1 MQISAAEGRSAA
13 PARKE
18 NAKGEEGSMGVAEGE
33 QRETVEIEERRN
45 GLAGT
50 EEGARGRQRRRR
62 RRRRRRRKRKR
73 HEIRNAGI
81 NFPGRGTKSI
91 LQYPQ

>member
-33 QRETVEIEERRN
+33 QKETVEIEERRN
-45 GLAGT
+45 GLART
-50 EEGARGRQRRRR
+50 VEEGARGAAEEEEEEE
-62 RRRRRRRKRKR
+62 KEK
-73 HEIRNAGI
+73 EKEA
-81 NFPGRGTKSI
+81 
-91 LQYPQ
+91 